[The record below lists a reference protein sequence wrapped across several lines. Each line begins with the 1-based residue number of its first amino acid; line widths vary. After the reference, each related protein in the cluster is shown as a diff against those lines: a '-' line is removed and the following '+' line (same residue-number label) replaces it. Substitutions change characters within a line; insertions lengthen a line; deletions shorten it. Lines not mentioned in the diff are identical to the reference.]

1 MLPVYG
7 LPPGN
12 LPPHPA
18 LRGHLPPWGKAKAFL
33 WCCQI
38 RNFVLPNA
46 ENRAI
51 IHTSTLDIHEGLH
64 IFAGTGRINV

>member
-12 LPPHPA
+12 LPTHPA
-18 LRGHLPPWGKAKAFL
+18 QRGHIHPWGKAKALL
-33 WCCQI
+33 WSSKL
-38 RNFVLPNA
+38 RNFELPNA

-64 IFAGTGRINV
+64 IFAGTGSINV